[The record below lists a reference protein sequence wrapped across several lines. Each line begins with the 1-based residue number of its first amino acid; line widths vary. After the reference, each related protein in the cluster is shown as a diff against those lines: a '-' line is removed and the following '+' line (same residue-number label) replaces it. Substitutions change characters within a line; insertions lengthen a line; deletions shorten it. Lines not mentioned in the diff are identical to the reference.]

1 MPNQGTRGQVL
12 DENGQP
18 LSGLL
23 VGAYDLD
30 GVFPDAILTNTT
42 PTADPVFREFGRT
55 GADGRFQIT
64 YREVTPRLVLRVF
77 DRVKRL
83 LYQSPPPHPTVS
95 ATTFDLPSPIEIK
108 RAQAEGWPVAQG
120 THAQIFQGNE
130 IEFLIDNE
138 EAWARVT
145 DEVDDAADVV
155 NIMLFYLGVPDVR
168 TIFAPEH
175 PSTDGTA
182 APTPSTR
189 FEERLLAADQNRG
202 VVVRL
207 LLNDFQPPCLP
218 TDSVRAVE
226 RFFRDPANAPNSV
239 QLRRFPTPQFTP
251 IHAKVFIFDDR
262 RAILLGSPFV
272 QEYYDGLQHVID
284 DPRRGTRG
292 GLGALKVPIHDVSV
306 FIEGPAVEA
315 ANETFRLHWNHAKPA
330 GDPDL
335 PPSTAQHAQPGTTAL
350 QIVRSLHGGRFANM
364 PAGETGILEGYLRA
378 IRNAQDFVY
387 LENQYF
393 TCREL
398 VEALILALRQ
408 NSQLELI
415 ALLNSKVD
423 IPLYS
428 SFQPQTMEQLL
439 GGLSETERERV
450 GIFTV
455 WSHEPGAQ
463 GGKSRLLRNYVHTKV
478 GVVDDVW
485 ATVGSANLD
494 GVSLNESEYA
504 TRAPALAT
512 LGRWFGAS
520 APGDSHVARA
530 TEVNAQ
536 IFDGIAGQPSTGDV
550 SLLRRLSWAEH
561 LGFTKAGPNAGD
573 PPVPNPDD
581 AAVTTRPSDGWLSLW
596 KRLANRKLD
605 GIAVLGADPVVVDAA
620 RVLRFP
626 HTDGALPKA
635 TDDDAKYLSALG
647 VDMDRI
653 ELRTEIRSFSFETGT
668 WLD

>member
-1 MPNQGTRGQVL
+1 VANQGVRGQVV

-18 LSGLL
+18 LSGLV
-23 VGAYDLD
+23 VGAFDLD
-30 GVFPDAILTNTT
+30 GVFPDAPLRNTT

-64 YREVTPRLVLRVF
+64 YRDVLPRLLLRVF
-77 DRVKRL
+77 DRVKRPL
-83 LYQSPPPHPTVS
+83 AESGPYPGVT
-95 ATTFDLPSPIEIK
+95 AATFDLPTPITIP
-108 RAQAEGWPVAQG
+108 RAQAEGWLVTQG
-120 THAQIFQGNE
+120 THQQVFQGNT

-138 EAWARVT
+138 EAWQRVT
-145 DEVDDAADVV
+145 DAVETAADVV
-155 NIMLFYLGVPDVR
+155 NIMLFYLGAPDVR
-168 TIFAPEH
+168 TVFTPPH
-175 PSTDGTA
+175 PSTDGSD
-182 APTPSTR
+182 APTTSTR
-189 FEERLLAADQNRG
+189 FEEALLAADQNRG

-207 LLNDFQPPCLP
+207 LLNDFLPKCLP
-218 TDSVRAVE
+218 TDSVDAVE
-226 RFFRDPANAPNSV
+226 EFFGDPANAPNSV
-239 QLRRFPTPQFTP
+239 YLRRFPTPQTTP

-292 GLGALKVPIHDVSV
+292 GIGALKVPIHDVSL

-330 GDPDL
+330 GESDL
-335 PPSTAQHAQPGTTAL
+335 PPANVQHAEPGSTSL
-350 QIVRSLHGGRFANM
+350 QIVRSLHGERFTGM

-378 IRNAQDFVY
+378 IRNAQDFIY

-408 NSQLELI
+408 NPQLELI
-415 ALLNSKVD
+415 VLLNSKVD

-439 GGLSETERERV
+439 HGLSDAERERV

-455 WSHEPGAQ
+455 WSHEEGTAGA
-463 GGKSRLLRNYVHTKV
+463 KSRLLRNYVHTKV
-478 GVVDDVW
+478 GIVDDVW

-512 LGRWFGAS
+512 LARWFGA
-520 APGDSHVARA
+520 AATGDPHVARA

-536 IFDGIAGQPSTGDV
+536 ILDGIAGQPSTGDV
-550 SLLRRLSWAEH
+550 ALLRRHLWAEH
-561 LGFTKAGPNAGD
+561 LGFTQAGANPGD
-573 PPVPNPDD
+573 PAIPNPAD
-581 AAVTTRPSDGWLSLW
+581 AAVTTRPNDGWLSLW
-596 KRLANRKLD
+596 KRIANRKLD

-626 HTDGALPKA
+626 HTDGTLPRS
-635 TDDDAKYLSALG
+635 TDVDVKYLAALG
-647 VDMDRI
+647 VDTDRI
-653 ELRTEIRSFSFETGT
+653 ELHTEIRSFSFDTGT
-668 WLD
+668 WKD

>member
-1 MPNQGTRGQVL
+1 MANQGARGQVV

-18 LSGLL
+18 LSGLV

-30 GVFPDAILTNTT
+30 GVFPHAVLRNTT
-42 PTADPVFREFGRT
+42 PTADPAFREFGRT

-77 DRVKRL
+77 DRVKRQL
-83 LYQSPPPHPTVS
+83 AESGPHPSVS
-95 ATTFDLPSPIEIK
+95 ATTFDLPSPIVIP
-108 RAQAEGWPVAQG
+108 RAQAEGWVVTQG
-120 THAQIFQGNE
+120 THRQILQGNDVE
-130 IEFLIDNE
+130 YLIDNE
-138 EAWARVT
+138 EAWERVT
-145 DEVDDAADVV
+145 EEVDNAVDVV
-155 NIMLFYLGVPDVR
+155 NIMLFYLGVPTVR
-168 TIFAPEH
+168 TIFAPPH
-175 PSTDGTA
+175 PSTDGSA

-226 RFFRDPANAPNSV
+226 GFFREPVNAPNSV
-239 QLRRFPTPQFTP
+239 ALRRFPTPQTTP

-262 RAILLGSPFV
+262 RAMLLGSPFV
-272 QEYYDGLQHVID
+272 QEYFDGLQHAID

-292 GLGALKVPIHDVSV
+292 GIGALKVPIHDVSAV
-306 FIEGPAVEA
+306 IEGPAVEA
-315 ANETFRLHWNHAKPA
+315 ANETFRLHWNHAKPTGA
-330 GDPDL
+330 PDL
-335 PPSTAQHAQPGTTAL
+335 PPATVQHAQAGTTAL
-350 QIVRSLHGGRFANM
+350 QVVRSLHGERFAGM

-378 IRNAQDFVY
+378 IRNAQDFIY

-398 VEALILALRQ
+398 AEALILALRQ

-423 IPLYS
+423 IPLYDTY
-428 SFQPQTMEQLL
+428 QPETMEQLL
-439 GGLSETERERV
+439 GGLSDTERERV
-450 GIFTV
+450 GIFTL
-455 WSHEPGAQ
+455 WSHEAGAQ

-478 GVVDDVW
+478 GIVDDAW

-504 TRAPALAT
+504 TRNPRLAWWAGV
-512 LGRWFGAS
+512 LGATAG
-520 APGDSHVARA
+520 GDPRVARA

-536 IFDGIAGQPSTGDV
+536 VFDGIAGQASTGEV
-550 SLLRRLSWAEH
+550 GLLRRRLWAEH
-561 LGFTKAGPNAGD
+561 LGFTQAGANAGD
-573 PPVPNPDD
+573 PPVPNPAD
-581 AAVTTRPSDGWLSLW
+581 AAVTTRPNDGWLSLW
-596 KRLANRKLD
+596 KSVANRKLD
-605 GIAVLGADPVVVDAA
+605 GIAVLGADPVVIDAA

-626 HTDGALPKA
+626 HTDGTLPKA
-635 TDDDAKYLSALG
+635 TDEDKPYLAALG
-647 VDMDRI
+647 VDTDRI
-653 ELRTEIRSFSFETGT
+653 DVRPEIRSYSFETGT
-668 WLD
+668 WRD